1 MDWGLDLLGIAKYG
15 DLAARE
21 FPAGWWLGAFSST
34 FGDSRRAVERVV
46 ATGRVKGV
54 RIHLGWSDSHSFPVS
69 MFPQLAKEAAKWR
82 PLVNKNPQ
90 VQWRLSGGCEHTL
103 DARRAQVLCDLVRQA
118 CPEAEYVNSPWQGK
132 GAVLP
137 GVINEVH
144 GARSKP
150 LKGRYQFSFDGDNC
164 VDSDVTALKATHAD
178 ADVFFLWASQ
188 ANGRKTTGD
197 KTPRPQRRAWPTSNL
212 IDSWIALSR
221 DRGAVKLPKN
231 WLLKTHADQHSVPPE
246 PRALKPVFIIPV
258 RGKRIEL
265 VAENGQVVAVS
276 SRPQAFAD
284 GRFRY
289 YIPDFGHIVA
299 DKARRIQNGNPV
311 LKVRVDGKVYGT
323 CNPAFRQGS
332 FRAGE

>member
-1 MDWGLDLLGIAKYG
+1 MDYGLDLLGIAKFV
-15 DLAARE
+15 DLAKRE
-21 FPAGWWLGAFSST
+21 FPAGWWLGCFSGT
-34 FGDSRRAVERVV
+34 FGDSRKAVEGVV

-54 RIHLGWSDSHSFPVS
+54 RVHLSWSDQHSFPENT
-69 MFPQLAKEAAKWR
+69 FPAIANEAAKWR
-82 PLVNKNPQ
+82 ALVKKYPQ
-90 VQWRLSGGCEHTL
+90 VQWRLSGACEHTL
-103 DARRAQVLCDLVRQA
+103 KPDEAQKLCNLVRQA

-132 GAVLP
+132 GATLP

-144 GARSKP
+144 SSHAKP
-150 LKGRYQFSFDGDNC
+150 VKGRYHFSWDGDSC
-164 VDSDVTALKATHAD
+164 VDGDMTAAKSLHAD
-178 ADVFFLWASQ
+178 AEVHFLWGPQ
-188 ANGRKTTGD
+188 ANLRRTTKD
-197 KTPRPQRRAWPTSNL
+197 ATPRDQRKAAPTSNL

-221 DRGAVKLPKN
+221 DRGDVRLPKD

-258 RGKRIEL
+258 KGKRIEL

-276 SRPQAFAD
+276 SGPQAFAD
-284 GRFRY
+284 GRHRY

-299 DKARRIQNGNPV
+299 DKARRVQGGKPV
-311 LKVRVDGKVYGT
+311 VKVRVDGKVYGT

>member
-1 MDWGLDLLGIAKYG
+1 MDWGLDLLGIAKFG

-34 FGDSRRAVERVV
+34 FGDSRKAVERVV

-54 RIHLGWSDSHSFPVS
+54 RVHLAWSDQHSFPENT
-69 MFPQLAKEAAKWR
+69 FPQIAKEAAKWR
-82 PLVNKNPQ
+82 ALVQKYPQ
-90 VQWRLSGGCEHTL
+90 VKWRLSGACEHTL
-103 DARRAQVLCDLVRQA
+103 KPAQAQKLCDLVRKA

-144 GARSKP
+144 GAKAQP
-150 LKGRYQFSFDGDNC
+150 VKGRYQFSWDGSSC
-164 VDSDVTALKATHAD
+164 VDNDITAAKALHAD
-178 ADVFFLWASQ
+178 AEVQFLWGPQ
-188 ANGRKTTGD
+188 DNGRLSTGD
-197 KTPRPQRRAWPTSNL
+197 KTPRDQRKAWPTSNL

-221 DRGAVKLPKN
+221 DRGDVKLPKN
-231 WLLKTHADQHSVPPE
+231 WLLKSHADQHSVPPE
-246 PRALKPVFIIPV
+246 PRALKSVFIVPV
-258 RGKRIEL
+258 KGKRIEL

-276 SRPQAFAD
+276 SGPQAFVD
-284 GRFRY
+284 GRWRY

-311 LKVRVDGKVYGT
+311 LKVRIDGKVYGT
-323 CNPAFRQGS
+323 CNTAFRQGD
-332 FRAGE
+332 FRTGE